1 MFAGRF
7 WRELMFASNLLVRHR
22 SMKFA
27 TLACSSSELRLDLTL
42 CCGQSFRWQETGPS
56 EWTGVTRGKLI
67 TLQRVEETA
76 IQYHVHNS
84 TDVLKDEAFIKDY
97 FRLDENLEVLCKDW
111 SERDKNFA
119 KKVESFSG
127 IRILRQDPVETLF
140 AFICSSNNN
149 ITRISGMV
157 EKLCTTYGQ
166 KLGHYKDKDYYS
178 FPPLE
183 ALTAQGVE
191 QTLRS
196 LGFGYRAGYIHKT
209 AKLIANG
216 RPKGWLESLQSLPYS
231 DAHSSLLQLCGV
243 GAKVADCICL
253 MGLDKLEAVPVD
265 THVWQIAVRDYGL
278 KNILKGKTM
287 TSKAYQQVGKLLEV
301 GDCSIRVFCCLA

>member
-1 MFAGRF
+1 M
-7 WRELMFASNLLVRHR
+7 
-22 SMKFA
+22 
-27 TLACSSSELRLDLTL
+27 
-42 CCGQSFRWQETGPS
+42 
-56 EWTGVTRGKLI
+56 
-67 TLQRVEETA
+67 EETA

-84 TDVLKDEAFIKDY
+84 TDSAKDEAFIKDY
-97 FRLDENLEVLCKDW
+97 FRLDENLGVLCKEW
-111 SERDKNFA
+111 SKRDKNFA
-119 KKVESFSG
+119 TKVKSFSG
-127 IRILRQDPVETLF
+127 IRILRQEPVETLF
-140 AFICSSNNN
+140 AFICSSNNH

-166 KLGHYKDKDYYS
+166 KLGQYKEKDYYS

-183 ALTAQGVE
+183 ALTADEVE

-209 AKLIANG
+209 AKLIINE
-216 RPKGWLESLQSLPYS
+216 RPKGWLESLQSLPYP
-231 DAHSSLLQLCGV
+231 DAHSSLLELCGV

-278 KNILKGKTM
+278 KSILKGKTM
-287 TSKAYQQVGKLLEV
+287 TSKAYQQVGKLLYLRAY
-301 GDCSIRVFCCLA
+301 DCSISA

>member
-1 MFAGRF
+1 MFV
-7 WRELMFASNLLVRHR
+7 SNCLVRI
-22 SMKFA
+22 SCMKFT
-27 TLACSSSELRLDLTL
+27 TLACSSSELRLALTL

-56 EWTGVTRGKLI
+56 EWSGVAKGRLI
-67 TLQRVEETA
+67 TLQQIEETA

-84 TDVLKDEAFIKDY
+84 TDSTKDEAFIKDY
-97 FRLDENLEVLCKDW
+97 FRLDENLGVLCKEW

-119 KKVESFSG
+119 RKVESFSG

-157 EKLCTTYGQ
+157 EKLCITYGQ
-166 KLGHYKDKDYYS
+166 KLGNYKEKDYYS
-178 FPPLE
+178 FPPIE
-183 ALTAQGVE
+183 ALTSEGVE

-209 AKLIANG
+209 AKLIANE

-231 DAHSSLLQLCGV
+231 DAHSSLLELCGV

-278 KNILKGKTM
+278 KSILKGKTM
-287 TSKAYQQVGKLLEV
+287 TSKAYQQVGELLYP
-301 GDCSIRVFCCLA
+301 